1 MSTPAGGTRQSTPQ
15 AALALLHP
23 GPSLLV
29 TACFVAAAAA
39 ARHQLPGLL
48 TALRLTA
55 VMLPQQLAIG
65 ALNDLRDRAQDRAS
79 KPAKPLASGAVGPG
93 VAWVAVAAGF
103 TLAMA
108 TAATFPLPTLPLAA
122 VCAAAGIAYD
132 LGMKQG
138 ALSWLPY
145 WVGFTCLPL
154 TAGAAV
160 GELSARVAIAA
171 PPLALALALSIQ
183 LANALPDIEA
193 DCRSGS
199 AGLAVRL
206 GAVRARRLS
215 LGLAALAGVATVA
228 AAPALAQPIAL
239 VALGAAPLVAVA
251 LLLALR
257 PLPRP
262 FPLLAPAVGLL
273 AAVWLLALP

>member
-1 MSTPAGGTRQSTPQ
+1 MT
-15 AALALLHP
+15 LLHP

-160 GELSARVAIAA
+160 GHLAPAVAVAA
-171 PPLALALALSIQ
+171 PPLALALALSTQ

-193 DCRSGS
+193 DRRGGE

-206 GAVRARRLS
+206 GSIWSRRLC
-215 LGLAALAGVATVA
+215 LGLAALAGIATTA
-228 AAPALAQPIAL
+228 AAPLLSQPLPL
-239 VALGAAPLVAVA
+239 VALGALP
-251 LLLALR
+251 LLAAAAGLAVTR
-257 PLPRP
+257 HPRP
-262 FPLLAPAVGLL
+262 FPVLAPAVAVL
-273 AAVWLLALP
+273 AAVWLVALP